1 MDTRLP
7 WDRRKAC
14 GCLKVN
20 GARSFAASALMLAG
34 LACGPSNP
42 PAPLYGVP
50 IDQITSDLPKYIGVT
65 AVIYG
70 YLHSSVTLH
79 PAADVEGRRPGLSF
93 ADVDIRESLF
103 TSSCLGSEVV
113 VFATLREYDDGR
125 ARAVLLF
132 DVTRVSSVDG
142 VDCLAAVKR

>member
-103 TSSCLGSEVV
+103 ILVSDQRLLSLPPCASTTTVAHERSFSSM
-113 VFATLREYDDGR
+113 
-125 ARAVLLF
+125 
-132 DVTRVSSVDG
+132 
-142 VDCLAAVKR
+142 